1 MQGVQ
6 AMNIFKLLGNDI
18 RKLLR
23 ALLPPKRLRDQI
35 ERELENLTTDEL
47 RKVLQT
53 LQEMFDEEDQ
63 TAGGAK

>member
-1 MQGVQ
+1 
-6 AMNIFKLLGNDI
+6 MNMNDI
-18 RKLLR
+18 FKLLR